1 MKLNENSKK
10 VLEMI
15 IKKGSGQVIEYLKE
29 IVGIKEAY
37 DLVDEIQDELDNHGL
52 IGTQGIASGGT
63 VAWITPKGRKYLED
77 ITGRG
82 LLQIVKKQIS

>member
-1 MKLNENSKK
+1 MGLNVNSKK

-37 DLVDEIQDELDNHGL
+37 DLVDEITAELDNHGL

-63 VAWITPKGRKYLED
+63 VAWITPKGRKY
-77 ITGRG
+77 IQYMTGNN
-82 LLQIVKKQIS
+82 